1 MATAARVAPNWRL
14 VRRALLSAAG
24 GWHED
29 ALCED
34 LELSSQLA
42 ILGQRVGWA
51 ADVVAWE
58 EPVLDLGALR
68 RQRCAGGD
76 RIIRRE
82 LELTTPCSRARGCR

>member
-1 MATAARVAPNWRL
+1 MPTARFSSAHGAMATAARVAPNWRL
-14 VRRALLSAAG
+14 VRRALLSATG

-68 RQRCAGGD
+68 RQRCAGG
-76 RIIRRE
+76 
-82 LELTTPCSRARGCR
+82 TGSSAASSS